1 MKHRN
6 SHLLVGYWSRLRQGS
21 AVPDQTDIDPR
32 VIKRMLSSVIILD
45 VENPSLPIYRLAG
58 TAVCERFG
66 FELRGTGFLAHWEA
80 QSSTT
85 IPSLLRQALKLS
97 QPVCLSSIG
106 TSAAGVVELETV
118 LAPVSLNG
126 SQPKRFIGTIQ
137 ILGDPTIFAGKP
149 IAFQR
154 LTASQ
159 LIREGD
165 LLPAFDNLSPPPS
178 SDADGHRGNP
188 RAPHLRLVISQPKPQ
203 TVHFADENARKVIA
217 ALDAGLMSARRM
229 CHEPNRYT
237 ATSQALPFR

>member
-6 SHLLVGYWSRLRQGS
+6 SHLLVGYWSRLRQGR

-45 VENPSLPIYRLAG
+45 VQNPSLPIYRLAG

-118 LAPVSLNG
+118 LVPVSFNG
-126 SQPKRFIGTIQ
+126 GEPTRFIGTIQ
-137 ILGDPTIFAGKP
+137 IFGDPTLLAGKP

-154 LTASQ
+154 LTASK
-159 LIREGD
+159 LICEDD
-165 LLPAFDNLSPPPS
+165 LLPAFDNSPPPPS
-178 SDADGHRGNP
+178 SGADTLRIHP
-188 RAPHLRLVISQPKPQ
+188 QAQHLRLVVSRPGSQ
-203 TVHFADENARKVIA
+203 TVHFADQSARKVIA
-217 ALDAGLMSARRM
+217 DLDAGLMSARRVL
-229 CHEPNRYT
+229 T
-237 ATSQALPFR
+237 G